1 MAKGLRKGFGLV
13 VLTFVLAFG
22 LINNVSAAN
31 NANTGNNANA
41 GSNANTGNNAN
52 AGSNAKKVMC
62 PKGSLRE
69 NAEVDFIS
77 ECNLAEDHAGSTDLM
92 KTLNTIISVVVGVL
106 GLLAVAIIIYGGF
119 MYTTSAGDASKIKK
133 AKDTIM
139 YGVVGLVV
147 ALLAFA
153 IVNFVVSSIFKS
165 TS

>member
-22 LINNVSAAN
+22 LINNVSATN
-31 NANTGNNANA
+31 DANTGNNANS
-41 GSNANTGNNAN
+41 GSNANAGNNT
-52 AGSNAKKVMC
+52 KKVSC

-69 NAEVDFIS
+69 NAEVDSIS

-106 GLLAVAIIIYGGF
+106 GLLAVAMIIYGGF

-139 YGVVGLVV
+139 YGVIGLVV

-153 IVNFVVSSIFKS
+153 IVNFVISSIFKS